1 MRFDFSVVL
10 VYIAVCVAI
19 VGIALYLARLL
30 APRLPDRE
38 KATTY
43 ECGERP
49 IGSGWFSF
57 NPRFYLM
64 ALVFIVFDVEIALT
78 FPVATVV
85 RGWVE
90 KGQGLLAVV
99 EIVLFLV
106 ILAVGLAYVWG
117 RGDLDWVRD
126 IRGSLAETGSPED
139 LCSDRRGEK
148 AS

>member
-10 VYIAVCVAI
+10 IYCAVSVAI
-19 VGIALYLARLL
+19 IGLALYLSRLL

-38 KATTY
+38 KASTY

-49 IGSGWFSF
+49 IGSGWFNF

-85 RGWVE
+85 RSWVE
-90 KGQGLLAVV
+90 KGKGLLAVV
-99 EIVLFLV
+99 EITLFLV

-126 IRGSLAETGSPED
+126 IRGTLAETGSPED
-139 LCSDRRGEK
+139 PCGGPRGEGG
-148 AS
+148 A